1 MKPKARYTF
10 SGVESVSF
18 TSYSIS
24 FRFSDGD
31 SLDVDFPSS
40 SGRKFIHEEIRHFL
54 KWYGKDDRKQL
65 EETSK
70 VLIKLLEKKEEA
82 EAGLTLI
89 LSTLLFATATSGI
102 TSWTTKRELE
112 GFPLT
117 ISKHSKISKTSFAP
131 SARTLL
137 KIDNSKLQKI

>member
-10 SGVESVSF
+10 SGVQSISF

-24 FRFSDGD
+24 FQFADGD

-40 SGRKFIHEEIRHFL
+40 SGRKFIHEEIRDFL

-70 VLIKLLEKKEEA
+70 VLIKLLEKEEVKA
-82 EAGLTLI
+82 WPWFTI
-89 LSTLLFATATSGI
+89 VPNATAPNG
-102 TSWTTKRELE
+102 RLM
-112 GFPLT
+112 
-117 ISKHSKISKTSFAP
+117 
-131 SARTLL
+131 
-137 KIDNSKLQKI
+137 

>member
-1 MKPKARYTF
+1 MSDKIFFFTTPPLMLSFVTNRGFTGLIQELSAIIKEQGRKELQQLENLINFSAMKPKARYTF

-40 SGRKFIHEEIRHFL
+40 SGRKFIHEEIRDFL

-82 EAGLTLI
+82 EA
-89 LSTLLFATATSGI
+89 
-102 TSWTTKRELE
+102 
-112 GFPLT
+112 
-117 ISKHSKISKTSFAP
+117 
-131 SARTLL
+131 
-137 KIDNSKLQKI
+137 

>member
-1 MKPKARYTF
+1 MLQIEDIAVIYRGVCYNIGVRDKNLTNLENLINFSAMKPKARYTF

-40 SGRKFIHEEIRHFL
+40 SGAKFIHEEIRDFL
-54 KWYGKDDRKQL
+54 KWYGKDDKKQL

-70 VLIKLLEKKEEA
+70 VLIML
-82 EAGLTLI
+82 
-89 LSTLLFATATSGI
+89 
-102 TSWTTKRELE
+102 
-112 GFPLT
+112 
-117 ISKHSKISKTSFAP
+117 
-131 SARTLL
+131 
-137 KIDNSKLQKI
+137 LQKFEEVES

>member
-1 MKPKARYTF
+1 MLHIKEFTVIYIRVCYNIRVGEETNLQQLENLINFSAMAKPKARYTF

-40 SGRKFIHEEIRHFL
+40 SGRKFIHEEIRDFL

-70 VLIKLLEKKEEA
+70 VLIKLLEAKEA
-82 EAGLTLI
+82 KA
-89 LSTLLFATATSGI
+89 
-102 TSWTTKRELE
+102 
-112 GFPLT
+112 
-117 ISKHSKISKTSFAP
+117 
-131 SARTLL
+131 
-137 KIDNSKLQKI
+137 

>member
-1 MKPKARYTF
+1 MLQIEDIAVIYRGVCYNIGVRDKNLTNLENLINFSAMKPKARYTF

-40 SGRKFIHEEIRHFL
+40 SGAKFIHEEIRDFL
-54 KWYGKDDRKQL
+54 KWYGKDDKKQL

-70 VLIKLLEKKEEA
+70 VLINL
-82 EAGLTLI
+82 
-89 LSTLLFATATSGI
+89 
-102 TSWTTKRELE
+102 
-112 GFPLT
+112 
-117 ISKHSKISKTSFAP
+117 
-131 SARTLL
+131 
-137 KIDNSKLQKI
+137 LQKFEEVES

>member
-40 SGRKFIHEEIRHFL
+40 SGRKFIHEEIRDFL
-54 KWYGKDDRKQL
+54 KWYGKDDKKQL

-70 VLIKLLEKKEEA
+70 VLIELLQKHQEEA
-82 EAGLTLI
+82 KAWATTI
-89 LSTLLFATATSGI
+89 LSTLRLHTDQSGI
-102 TSWTTKRELE
+102 TS
-112 GFPLT
+112 
-117 ISKHSKISKTSFAP
+117 
-131 SARTLL
+131 
-137 KIDNSKLQKI
+137 

>member
-1 MKPKARYTF
+1 MAKPKARYTF

-40 SGRKFIHEEIRHFL
+40 SGRKFIHEEIRDFL
-54 KWYGKDDRKQL
+54 KWYGEDDRKQL

-70 VLIKLLEKKEEA
+70 VLIKLLEKEEV
-82 EAGLTLI
+82 T
-89 LSTLLFATATSGI
+89 
-102 TSWTTKRELE
+102 
-112 GFPLT
+112 
-117 ISKHSKISKTSFAP
+117 
-131 SARTLL
+131 
-137 KIDNSKLQKI
+137 Q

>member
-1 MKPKARYTF
+1 MLQIEDIAVIYRRVWYNKGVRDKNLTNLENFINFSAMKPKARYTF

-40 SGRKFIHEEIRHFL
+40 SGRKFIHEEIRDFL

-82 EAGLTLI
+82 EA
-89 LSTLLFATATSGI
+89 
-102 TSWTTKRELE
+102 
-112 GFPLT
+112 
-117 ISKHSKISKTSFAP
+117 
-131 SARTLL
+131 
-137 KIDNSKLQKI
+137 

>member
-40 SGRKFIHEEIRHFL
+40 SGRKFIHEEIRDFL

-70 VLIKLLEKKEEA
+70 VLTKLLEKEEV
-82 EAGLTLI
+82 EAWSWFTIVPNATEANGTLM
-89 LSTLLFATATSGI
+89 
-102 TSWTTKRELE
+102 
-112 GFPLT
+112 
-117 ISKHSKISKTSFAP
+117 
-131 SARTLL
+131 
-137 KIDNSKLQKI
+137 

>member
-1 MKPKARYTF
+1 MLQIEDIAVIYRGVCYNIGVRDKNLTNLENLINFSAMKPKARYTF

-40 SGRKFIHEEIRHFL
+40 SGKKFIHEEIRDFL

-70 VLIKLLEKKEEA
+70 VLIKLLEKKEVEA
-82 EAGLTLI
+82 
-89 LSTLLFATATSGI
+89 
-102 TSWTTKRELE
+102 
-112 GFPLT
+112 
-117 ISKHSKISKTSFAP
+117 
-131 SARTLL
+131 
-137 KIDNSKLQKI
+137 

>member
-31 SLDVDFPSS
+31 SLDVDFPRQG
-40 SGRKFIHEEIRHFL
+40 GRKLIHEEIRDFL
-54 KWYGKDDRKQL
+54 KWYGKDDKKQL

-70 VLIKLLEKKEEA
+70 VLINL
-82 EAGLTLI
+82 
-89 LSTLLFATATSGI
+89 
-102 TSWTTKRELE
+102 
-112 GFPLT
+112 
-117 ISKHSKISKTSFAP
+117 
-131 SARTLL
+131 
-137 KIDNSKLQKI
+137 LQKHQEEVTQ

>member
-40 SGRKFIHEEIRHFL
+40 SGRKFIHEEIRDFL

-70 VLIKLLEKKEEA
+70 VLIKLLEKEEV
-82 EAGLTLI
+82 EAWSWFTIVPNATEANGTLM
-89 LSTLLFATATSGI
+89 
-102 TSWTTKRELE
+102 
-112 GFPLT
+112 
-117 ISKHSKISKTSFAP
+117 
-131 SARTLL
+131 
-137 KIDNSKLQKI
+137 

>member
-1 MKPKARYTF
+1 MAKPKARYTF

-40 SGRKFIHEEIRHFL
+40 SGRKFIHEEIRDFL

-70 VLIKLLEKKEEA
+70 VLINLLEKSEEVKA
-82 EAGLTLI
+82 
-89 LSTLLFATATSGI
+89 
-102 TSWTTKRELE
+102 
-112 GFPLT
+112 
-117 ISKHSKISKTSFAP
+117 
-131 SARTLL
+131 
-137 KIDNSKLQKI
+137 

>member
-10 SGVESVSF
+10 SGVQSISF

-24 FRFSDGD
+24 FQFADGD

-40 SGRKFIHEEIRHFL
+40 SGRKFIHEEIRDFL

-70 VLIKLLEKKEEA
+70 VLIKLLQKHEEEA
-82 EAGLTLI
+82 QVWPWSITA
-89 LSTLLFATATSGI
+89 LSATARNGM
-102 TSWTTKRELE
+102 LM
-112 GFPLT
+112 
-117 ISKHSKISKTSFAP
+117 
-131 SARTLL
+131 
-137 KIDNSKLQKI
+137 

>member
-1 MKPKARYTF
+1 MAKPKARYTF

-40 SGRKFIHEEIRHFL
+40 SGRKFIHEEIRDFL

-70 VLIKLLEKKEEA
+70 VLIKLLEKEEVK
-82 EAGLTLI
+82 
-89 LSTLLFATATSGI
+89 SWPLFTIVPSATAPNGT
-102 TSWTTKRELE
+102 
-112 GFPLT
+112 LT
-117 ISKHSKISKTSFAP
+117 
-131 SARTLL
+131 
-137 KIDNSKLQKI
+137 

>member
-10 SGVESVSF
+10 SGVESISF

-40 SGRKFIHEEIRHFL
+40 SGRKFIHEEIRDFL

-70 VLIKLLEKKEEA
+70 VLIKLLEKEEV
-82 EAGLTLI
+82 EAW
-89 LSTLLFATATSGI
+89 LLFTIVPSVTAQNGT
-102 TSWTTKRELE
+102 
-112 GFPLT
+112 LT
-117 ISKHSKISKTSFAP
+117 
-131 SARTLL
+131 
-137 KIDNSKLQKI
+137 